1 MRTVII
7 VIEYETVLKQ
17 ARNYYDLALKNYYD
31 VSYPDILPNQD
42 LLVKAARLLH
52 TVKKQG
58 YDDHRWCGL
67 LSDILW
73 YMPCCS
79 EASFKLTERAVI
91 LSPTFPNEL
100 LRELSIT

>member
-1 MRTVII
+1 MKM
-7 VIEYETVLKQ
+7 IEYEAVLAQ
-17 ARNYYDLALKNYYD
+17 AKWYYDLALKNYAEI
-31 VSYPDILPNQD
+31 SYPDILPNQE

-52 TVKKQG
+52 TVKKHG
-58 YDDHRWCGL
+58 YDDYRWCGL

-91 LSPTFPNEL
+91 LSPTFPNVL
-100 LRELSIT
+100 LRELSIL

>member
-1 MRTVII
+1 MKMV
-7 VIEYETVLKQ
+7 EYEAVLAQ
-17 ARNYYDLALKNYYD
+17 AKWYYDLALKNYAEI
-31 VSYPDILPNQD
+31 SYPDILPNQE

-52 TVKKQG
+52 SVHQQG

-79 EASFKLTERAVI
+79 EASFKLTERACI
-91 LSPTFPNEL
+91 LSPTFPKKL
-100 LRELSIT
+100 LREMRI

>member
-1 MRTVII
+1 M
-7 VIEYETVLKQ
+7 IEYETVLKQ
-17 ARNYYDLALKNYYD
+17 ARDYYDLALVNYYD
-31 VSYPDILPNQD
+31 AGYPEILPNQD

-100 LRELSIT
+100 LRELHEVTC